1 MYVINSLVLM
11 SATPYTT
18 HLRSLLHVMYVIS
31 SLVVVSATPY
41 ATHLR
46 SLLPVMYVISSLPC
60 VIHTLSYS
68 SQIII
73 TCYVC
78 DQ

>member
-1 MYVINSLVLM
+1 MYLISSLVLVSSTPYPIHLRSLLPVMYVINSLVLM

-18 HLRSLLHVMYVIS
+18 H
-31 SLVVVSATPY
+31 
-41 ATHLR
+41 
-46 SLLPVMYVISSLPC
+46 
-60 VIHTLSYS
+60 S

-73 TCYVC
+73 TCYVR

>member
-1 MYVINSLVLM
+1 MSL
-11 SATPYTT
+11 
-18 HLRSLLHVMYVIS
+18 
-31 SLVVVSATPY
+31 TPY

-46 SLLPVMYVISSLPC
+46 SLLPVMYLISSLDLVSFTPYPTHFRSLLPVMYVISSLAL
-60 VIHTLSYS
+60 VSAKHYTTS

-73 TCYVC
+73 TCYEC

>member
-31 SLVVVSATPY
+31 SLVLVIHPY
-41 ATHLR
+41 ATHFR
-46 SLLPVMYVISSLPC
+46 SLLPVMYVISSLVP
-60 VIHTLSYS
+60 
-68 SQIII
+68 
-73 TCYVC
+73 
-78 DQ
+78 